1 MCGVTLMQRLEST
14 KGRKRMNQVSII
26 IPVHNTPEEY
36 LRECLHSVLRQDY
49 TNWEAIL
56 IDDGSTSG
64 AENICD
70 EYAAKDARFC
80 VIHQRQ
86 SGVSAARN
94 AGMAAANGD
103 WLIFLDSDDWWEE
116 NLLSSAMKK
125 LAEEPADLLVFD
137 FKTFSQQKTD
147 ETAPPAEKKRHA
159 GTSIMEEMQLGL
171 LDRNERYAANYFG
184 GPCIQLIRRTIVVE
198 HQLAFPEA
206 IHQSE
211 DALFNMQMLE
221 YVKSVDFLHETLTT
235 YRVWGMSSFQRFHAD
250 LPQQMEQVNQQFLTF
265 GKVHHKGDFYWNAYE
280 VWLMET
286 YIRLL
291 KRYFYHPNNPQ
302 SEAEKKRAWKAL
314 LTTCPSLK
322 QLRRASWKRMYQSR
336 KSYPLLLF
344 FLLYCR
350 CYALN
355 RRVMEWL
362 LRTDRY

>member
-1 MCGVTLMQRLEST
+1 M
-14 KGRKRMNQVSII
+14 
-26 IPVHNTPEEY
+26 
-36 LRECLHSVLRQDY
+36 
-49 TNWEAIL
+49 
-56 IDDGSTSG
+56 
-64 AENICD
+64 
-70 EYAAKDARFC
+70 
-80 VIHQRQ
+80 IHQRQ

-362 LRTDRY
+362 LRTERY

>member
-1 MCGVTLMQRLEST
+1 
-14 KGRKRMNQVSII
+14 
-26 IPVHNTPEEY
+26 
-36 LRECLHSVLRQDY
+36 
-49 TNWEAIL
+49 
-56 IDDGSTSG
+56 
-64 AENICD
+64 
-70 EYAAKDARFC
+70 
-80 VIHQRQ
+80 
-86 SGVSAARN
+86 
-94 AGMAAANGD
+94 
-103 WLIFLDSDDWWEE
+103 
-116 NLLSSAMKK
+116 
-125 LAEEPADLLVFD
+125 
-137 FKTFSQQKTD
+137 
-147 ETAPPAEKKRHA
+147 
-159 GTSIMEEMQLGL
+159 MEEMQLGL

-362 LRTDRY
+362 LRTERY

>member
-1 MCGVTLMQRLEST
+1 
-14 KGRKRMNQVSII
+14 
-26 IPVHNTPEEY
+26 
-36 LRECLHSVLRQDY
+36 
-49 TNWEAIL
+49 
-56 IDDGSTSG
+56 
-64 AENICD
+64 
-70 EYAAKDARFC
+70 
-80 VIHQRQ
+80 
-86 SGVSAARN
+86 
-94 AGMAAANGD
+94 MAAANGD
-103 WLIFLDSDDWWEE
+103 WLIFLDSDDWWED

-125 LAEEPADLLVFD
+125 LAEEPADLLVFN

-147 ETAPPAEKKRHA
+147 ETAPPAEKKRHV

-322 QLRRASWKRMYQSR
+322 QLRRASWKKMYQSR

>member
-1 MCGVTLMQRLEST
+1 MCGVTLMQRVEST

-64 AENICD
+64 AERICD

-94 AGMAAANGD
+94 AGMAAATGD
-103 WLIFLDSDDWWEE
+103 WLIFLDSDDWWED

-137 FKTFSQQKTD
+137 FKTVSQQKTD
-147 ETAPPAEKKRHA
+147 EIKQRTEKRRHA
-159 GTSIMEEMQLGL
+159 GLSMMEELQLGL
-171 LDRNERYAANYFG
+171 LDRNERYAASYFG
-184 GPCIQLIRRTIVVE
+184 EPWIQLIRRTIVVE
-198 HQLAFPEA
+198 HQLAFSEA

-221 YVKSVDFLHETLTT
+221 YVKSVDFLHETLITC
-235 YRVWGMSSFQRFHAD
+235 RVWGMSSFQRFHAD

-322 QLRRASWKRMYQSR
+322 QLRRASWKKMYQSR

-355 RRVMEWL
+355 RRVTEWL

>member
-1 MCGVTLMQRLEST
+1 
-14 KGRKRMNQVSII
+14 MNQICII

-36 LRECLHSVLRQDY
+36 LRACLDSVLRQDY
-49 TNWEAIL
+49 TNWKAIL

-64 AENICD
+64 AERICD

-103 WLIFLDSDDWWEE
+103 WLIFLDSDDWWED

-137 FKTFSQQKTD
+137 FKTVSQQKTD
-147 ETAPPAEKKRHA
+147 EIKQRTEKRRHA
-159 GTSIMEEMQLGL
+159 GLSMMEEMQLGL
-171 LDRNERYAANYFG
+171 LNRNARYVESYFG
-184 GPCIQLIRRTIVVE
+184 GPCIQLIRREIVE
-198 HQLAFPEA
+198 QHQLAFPEA
-206 IHQSE
+206 LHQCE
-211 DALFNMQMLE
+211 DILFNMQLLE
-221 YVKSVDFLHETLTT
+221 HVKSVAFLNEALAT
-235 YRVWGMSSFQRFHAD
+235 YRIWDMSSFHRFHAD

-286 YIRLL
+286 YVRLL

-322 QLRRASWKRMYQSR
+322 QLRRASWKKMYQSR
-336 KSYPLLLF
+336 KSYPLLMF

-355 RRVMEWL
+355 RRVTEWL

>member
-1 MCGVTLMQRLEST
+1 
-14 KGRKRMNQVSII
+14 MNQICII

-36 LRECLHSVLRQDY
+36 LRACLDSVLRQDY
-49 TNWEAIL
+49 TNWKAIL

-64 AENICD
+64 AERICD

-94 AGMAAANGD
+94 AGMAAATGD
-103 WLIFLDSDDWWEE
+103 WLIFLDSDDWWED

-125 LAEEPADLLVFD
+125 LAEEPADLLVFG
-137 FKTFSQQKTD
+137 FKSDTNGKETIPFSF
-147 ETAPPAEKKRHA
+147 APKAKHGDLSLPK
-159 GTSIMEEMQLGL
+159 EMQLGIL
-171 LDRNERYAANYFG
+171 NRNSRLCGAYTGA
-184 GPCIQLIRRTIVVE
+184 PWMQMIRREVVKDLRFDTE
-198 HQLAFPEA
+198 LHQC
-206 IHQSE
+206 E
-211 DALFNMQMLE
+211 DALFNMNVLDRVHAVALLDQPLMMYRYFENSAFHRFQNNLLE
-221 YVKSVDFLHETLTT
+221 QLEMVNH
-235 YRVWGMSSFQRFHAD
+235 RFQD
-250 LPQQMEQVNQQFLTF
+250 YLE
-265 GKVHHKGDFYWNAYE
+265 GSHKGKAYWDAYD
-280 VWLMET
+280 VWLMES
-286 YIRLL
+286 YVRLL

-302 SEAEKKRAWKAL
+302 TEAEKKRAWKAL

-322 QLRRASWKRMYQSR
+322 QLRRASWKKMYQSR

-355 RRVMEWL
+355 RRVTEWL

>member
-1 MCGVTLMQRLEST
+1 
-14 KGRKRMNQVSII
+14 MNQVSII

-64 AENICD
+64 AERICD

-103 WLIFLDSDDWWEE
+103 WLIFLDSDDWWED

-125 LAEEPADLLVFD
+125 LAEEPADLLVFN
-137 FKTFSQQKTD
+137 FKTVSQQKTD

-171 LDRNERYAANYFG
+171 LD
-184 GPCIQLIRRTIVVE
+184 
-198 HQLAFPEA
+198 
-206 IHQSE
+206 
-211 DALFNMQMLE
+211 
-221 YVKSVDFLHETLTT
+221 ETLTT

-322 QLRRASWKRMYQSR
+322 QLRRASWKKMYQSR

>member
-1 MCGVTLMQRLEST
+1 
-14 KGRKRMNQVSII
+14 MNQVSII

-64 AENICD
+64 AERICD

-103 WLIFLDSDDWWEE
+103 WLIFLDSDDWWED

-184 GPCIQLIRRTIVVE
+184 GPCI
-198 HQLAFPEA
+198 
-206 IHQSE
+206 
-211 DALFNMQMLE
+211 
-221 YVKSVDFLHETLTT
+221 
-235 YRVWGMSSFQRFHAD
+235 
-250 LPQQMEQVNQQFLTF
+250 
-265 GKVHHKGDFYWNAYE
+265 
-280 VWLMET
+280 
-286 YIRLL
+286 
-291 KRYFYHPNNPQ
+291 
-302 SEAEKKRAWKAL
+302 
-314 LTTCPSLK
+314 
-322 QLRRASWKRMYQSR
+322 
-336 KSYPLLLF
+336 
-344 FLLYCR
+344 
-350 CYALN
+350 
-355 RRVMEWL
+355 
-362 LRTDRY
+362 

>member
-64 AENICD
+64 AERICD

-103 WLIFLDSDDWWEE
+103 WLIFLDSDDWWED

-125 LAEEPADLLVFD
+125 LAEEPADLLVF
-137 FKTFSQQKTD
+137 SYWNAQPQQNVLSSVHGCHPRHTN
-147 ETAPPAEKKRHA
+147 TTIAE
-159 GTSIMEEMQLGL
+159 ELQLGIL
-171 LDRNERYAANYFG
+171 NRNNRYIDAYTGAPWMQVVNRKAIRNLRFDT
-184 GPCIQLIRRTIVVE
+184 QLK
-198 HQLAFPEA
+198 QC
-206 IHQSE
+206 E
-211 DALFNMQMLE
+211 DALFNMNLLE
-221 YVKSVDFLHETLTT
+221 NVKSVALLDEPLMY
-235 YRVWGMSSFQRFHAD
+235 YRIFDNSAFHRFQENLPEQMELINQRFR
-250 LPQQMEQVNQQFLTF
+250 QFLE
-265 GKVHHKGDFYWNAYE
+265 VNHKSAEFWDAYDI
-280 VWLMET
+280 WLMES
-286 YIRLL
+286 YVRLL

-302 SEAEKKRAWKAL
+302 SEAEKKRAWKKL

-322 QLRRASWKRMYQSR
+322 QLRRASWKKMYQSR

-355 RRVMEWL
+355 RRVTEWL

>member
-64 AENICD
+64 AERICD

-103 WLIFLDSDDWWEE
+103 WLIFLDSDDWWED

-147 ETAPPAEKKRHA
+147 EIKQRTEKRRHA
-159 GTSIMEEMQLGL
+159 GLSMMEELQLGL
-171 LDRNERYAANYFG
+171 LNRNERYVANYFG
-184 GPCIQLIRRTIVVE
+184 EPWIQLIRRTIVVE
-198 HQLAFPEA
+198 HQLAFSEA

-322 QLRRASWKRMYQSR
+322 QLRRASWKKMYQSR

>member
-1 MCGVTLMQRLEST
+1 
-14 KGRKRMNQVSII
+14 MNQVSII

-49 TNWEAIL
+49 TNWKAIL

-94 AGMAAANGD
+94 AGMAAATGD
-103 WLIFLDSDDWWEE
+103 WLIFLDSDDWWED

-125 LAEEPADLLVFD
+125 LAEEPADLLVFG
-137 FKTFSQQKTD
+137 FKSDTNGKKTIPFSF
-147 ETAPPAEKKRHA
+147 APKAQHGDLSLPK
-159 GTSIMEEMQLGL
+159 EMQLGL
-171 LDRNERYAANYFG
+171 LDKNTRYLSVYFG
-184 GPCIQLIRRTIVVE
+184 APWLQVIRRGLVTQS
-198 HQLAFPEA
+198 HLQFDRA

-211 DALFNMQMLE
+211 DTLFNIILLE
-221 YVKSVDFLHETLTT
+221 HVKNVALLDEPLMY
-235 YRVWGMSSFQRFHAD
+235 YRICDNSAFHRFQEN
-250 LPQQMEQVNQQFLTF
+250 LPEQLELINQRIRQFLEENNKSAEF
-265 GKVHHKGDFYWNAYE
+265 WDAYD

-322 QLRRASWKRMYQSR
+322 QLRRASWKKMYQSR

-355 RRVMEWL
+355 RRVTEWL

>member
-1 MCGVTLMQRLEST
+1 
-14 KGRKRMNQVSII
+14 MNQVSII

-64 AENICD
+64 AERICD

-125 LAEEPADLLVFD
+125 LAEEPADLLVFG
-137 FKTFSQQKTD
+137 FKSDTNGKETIPFSF
-147 ETAPPAEKKRHA
+147 APKAKHGDLSLPK
-159 GTSIMEEMQLGL
+159 EMQLGL
-171 LDRNERYAANYFG
+171 LDKNTRYLSVYFG
-184 GPCIQLIRRTIVVE
+184 APWLQVIRRGLVTQA
-198 HQLAFPEA
+198 HLQFDRA

-211 DALFNMQMLE
+211 DALFNITLLEHVKNVALLDEPLMHYRIFDNSAFHRFQENLPEQME
-221 YVKSVDFLHETLTT
+221 
-235 YRVWGMSSFQRFHAD
+235 MINQRFR
-250 LPQQMEQVNQQFLTF
+250 QFLE
-265 GKVHHKGDFYWNAYE
+265 VNHKSAEFWDAYDI
-280 VWLMET
+280 WLMES
-286 YIRLL
+286 YVRLL

-302 SEAEKKRAWKAL
+302 SEAEKKRAWKSL

-322 QLRRASWKRMYQSR
+322 QLRRASWKKMYQSR

-355 RRVMEWL
+355 RRVTEWL

>member
-1 MCGVTLMQRLEST
+1 
-14 KGRKRMNQVSII
+14 MNQVSII

-49 TNWEAIL
+49 TNWAAIL

-64 AENICD
+64 AECICD

-103 WLIFLDSDDWWEE
+103 WLIFLDSDDWWED

-125 LAEEPADLLVFD
+125 LAEEPADLLVFGFCYVRAD
-137 FKTFSQQKTD
+137 GQLLA
-147 ETAPPAEKKRHA
+147 TAQSKPKSPVSTTVAEA
-159 GTSIMEEMQLGL
+159 LQLGIL
-171 LDRNERYAANYFG
+171 NRNSRLCGAYTGA
-184 GPCIQLIRRTIVVE
+184 PWMQMIRREAVKDLRFDTE
-198 HQLAFPEA
+198 LHQC
-206 IHQSE
+206 E
-211 DALFNMQMLE
+211 DALFNMNVLDRVHAVALLDQPLMMYRYFENSAFHRFQNNLLE
-221 YVKSVDFLHETLTT
+221 QLEMVNHRFQDYLE
-235 YRVWGMSSFQRFHAD
+235 SS
-250 LPQQMEQVNQQFLTF
+250 
-265 GKVHHKGDFYWNAYE
+265 HKGKAYWDAYD
-280 VWLMET
+280 VWLMES
-286 YIRLL
+286 YVRLL

-322 QLRRASWKRMYQSR
+322 QLRRASWKKMYQSR

-350 CYALN
+350 CYGLN
-355 RRVMEWL
+355 RRVTEWL